1 MTIAVYG
8 VGSDQALAA
17 TIGPLVE
24 VPVLLALTWFAL
36 YLGRALKWGNI
47 QSEDDPEP
55 ADISM
60 REIAATS
67 IEPEKRKEE
76 AGLDPL

>member
-36 YLGRALKWGNI
+36 YLGRALRWGSI

-55 ADISM
+55 AGR
-60 REIAATS
+60 REIAATR
-67 IEPEKRKEE
+67 IEPEKRKED
-76 AGLDPL
+76 AGLDQV